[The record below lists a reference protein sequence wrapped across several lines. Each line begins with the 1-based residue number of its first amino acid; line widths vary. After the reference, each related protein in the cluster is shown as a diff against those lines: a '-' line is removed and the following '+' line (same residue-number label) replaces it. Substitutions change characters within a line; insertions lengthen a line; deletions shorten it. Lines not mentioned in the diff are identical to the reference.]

1 MDKELSKEIDELEL
15 HFEEVA
21 GKLMSEDLAPEFVG
35 EMLGKFVVNK
45 ALIYSAGDSGR
56 DSKFLREVGKEVK
69 TWIMG

>member
-15 HFEEVA
+15 H
-21 GKLMSEDLAPEFVG
+21 FVG